1 MLAALAAAALIA
13 AASAAIGQAI
23 LFACGGREWTWSSA
37 PVGLAAILTASG
49 IAAGLGARG
58 TAIWIVLGVI
68 VVAAG
73 VFLGATRNG
82 GHGGHGGP
90 SPVLLAGALAALA
103 AAIPFIVA
111 GRIGILGVGLVN
123 DDMASHLL
131 LADWIDERFLP
142 EPALVHQGYPL
153 GPHAL
158 VAGLDTLLGASSI
171 DVFAG
176 LTLAIPAITAV
187 VVYGVLDGLRPLSRT
202 LAAALVALP
211 YVAAAYL
218 AQDAFKEPIIA
229 LFILGFALL
238 LPKITEARHAIPL
251 AVLAAGTVY
260 VYSFPGLAW
269 LAGTAIVWGLVQAG
283 GARRAV
289 DLRSVMIAAG
299 IGLAVTLVLILPD
312 VGRLVDFADF
322 RALHPDR
329 ANAGGLGNLPGQLS
343 PLEALGIWPASDF
356 RISAAASSAP
366 AVIFYAGGLVAL
378 VALALAAPRWLRRY
392 GWGIPAAL
400 LAAAVLYL
408 LARVLG
414 TVYTSAK
421 ALALAAPLIALV
433 ILGGLLGSDRRP
445 LRLLAVAFGLAAA
458 ASSFLILRQAPVAP
472 PDHMAEL
479 AQIRPLVAG
488 HKLLFL
494 GRDNFVLYEL
504 RGSKPFTTVQ
514 NFYDKYFVE
523 PNRQLEDVFEKF
535 DFDTVDAATLG
546 RFRYVVTTR
555 AAYASGPP
563 PGYRVVQVTPS
574 YVLWRRFGPVGDRF
588 PAERGPAPGRV
599 LGCSEGERPRG
610 RAAIFAAKPL
620 RVDPSGWSSETIH
633 DGSPAGIELD
643 LPAGSW
649 GISLAYDSTRPV
661 TLTAEGTAFAELPG
675 NLDFRGPAPYWP
687 AGEIE
692 VDRPTRVRIE
702 ASVERPPTIG
712 RLLGASSVAHLGAI
726 AASPAATGY
735 VDAERPLPGTGE
747 RLRPAARVCDAY
759 VDWLEKG

>member
-1 MLAALAAAALIA
+1 MLAALASAALIA

-58 TAIWIVLGVI
+58 AAIWIVLGVI
-68 VVAAG
+68 VVAAV
-73 VFLGATRNG
+73 VFLGATRNA

-90 SPVLLAGALAALA
+90 SPALLAGALAALA

-187 VVYGVLDGLRPLSRT
+187 VVYGVLDGLRPLART

-218 AQDAFKEPIIA
+218 AQEAFKEPIIA

-488 HKLLFL
+488 HKVLFL

-574 YVLWRRFGPVGDRF
+574 CGDASVRSVIGFPPRAARRR
-588 PAERGPAPGRV
+588 A
-599 LGCSEGERPRG
+599 GCSGAPRASG
-610 RAAIFAAKPL
+610 RGGGP
-620 RVDPSGWSSETIH
+620 RSSPPSRCGSIRRGGALKRSTTARRRASS
-633 DGSPAGIELD
+633 
-643 LPAGSW
+643 
-649 GISLAYDSTRPV
+649 STCRPV
-661 TLTAEGTAFAELPG
+661 RGGSRLPT
-675 NLDFRGPAPYWP
+675 
-687 AGEIE
+687 
-692 VDRPTRVRIE
+692 TRR
-702 ASVERPPTIG
+702 
-712 RLLGASSVAHLGAI
+712 
-726 AASPAATGY
+726 
-735 VDAERPLPGTGE
+735 
-747 RLRPAARVCDAY
+747 AR
-759 VDWLEKG
+759 